1 MMVTSQCS
9 TRAGL
14 SLFDLFYQ
22 IGSPTYGVPTVLTF
36 EAFDTYS
43 KTHKPRHARE
53 RVHDRGTYPL
63 PFHKGANED
72 GVPFYKSTVRN
83 FIVYQH
89 RIQNDLLQLFVHTE
103 TSKRFS
109 IISCYIFEVNT
120 VATQKEA

>member
-53 RVHDRGTYPL
+53 RVHDRGTYT
-63 PFHKGANED
+63 A
-72 GVPFYKSTVRN
+72 T
-83 FIVYQH
+83 
-89 RIQNDLLQLFVHTE
+89 
-103 TSKRFS
+103 
-109 IISCYIFEVNT
+109 IFGDNLRRWWY
-120 VATQKEA
+120 